1 MGIVKRK
8 QVYLDFSGIR
18 ALTKVNESS
27 VMIEEYIRDVLGDPV
42 LEFLT
47 KEEKLQIFGSI
58 FSRCPSKFK
67 LSPGHKVTFQIMSE
81 VCKEIVQRWTII
93 CKVKPRQSVGVPSER
108 QEQLF
113 STSDPNFPAKSST
126 TSNSGSL
133 PRTSAAL
140 DTHFNTPRN
149 KQRSCKALSDSIT
162 SLLDKSNKSQTFEES
177 QGAEEEAM
185 SGQRND
191 LIDLKE
197 HAVIESSDSG
207 TQDEATA
214 AKKKKRRRKIRTF
227 LDGVRLEQPLCRPDP
242 PVTGYG
248 TVEFKGGNTN
258 EKLLY

>member
-93 CKVKPRQSVGVPSER
+93 CKVKPRQSVGVPSAAEEFFIHR
-108 QEQLF
+108 LANKTGKPISLTDQVVGVHTWNKLTYNKPIYKN
-113 STSDPNFPAKSST
+113 STQYYAWLARTNCPAM
-126 TSNSGSL
+126 N
-133 PRTSAAL
+133 P
-140 DTHFNTPRN
+140 
-149 KQRSCKALSDSIT
+149 
-162 SLLDKSNKSQTFEES
+162 SNKLPFAKQNKFF
-177 QGAEEEAM
+177 M
-185 SGQRND
+185 FF
-191 LIDLKE
+191 LIVGKAFDIIQLKW
-197 HAVIESSDSG
+197 HV
-207 TQDEATA
+207 
-214 AKKKKRRRKIRTF
+214 
-227 LDGVRLEQPLCRPDP
+227 
-242 PVTGYG
+242 
-248 TVEFKGGNTN
+248 
-258 EKLLY
+258 